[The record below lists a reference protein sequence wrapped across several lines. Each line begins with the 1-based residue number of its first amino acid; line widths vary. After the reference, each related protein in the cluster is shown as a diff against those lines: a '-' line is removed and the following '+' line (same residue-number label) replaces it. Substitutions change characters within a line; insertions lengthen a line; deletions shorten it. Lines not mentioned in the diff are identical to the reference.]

1 MAAVVRVPELRKL
14 AGQIDE
20 QHSKCREAMMR
31 GIEHALKAG
40 ELLTDAKALVPH
52 GQWLLWL
59 QDNCEVSQRTAQL
72 YMQLYSRRDELGET
86 ATVADLTVR
95 GATALLAIP
104 CENPSKGEAREP
116 DGKDSDLIDLE
127 ALIDEGDRRA
137 SQARLKFGLELFQCR
152 TTRGKFPA
160 AFLDRVC
167 EATGKSRQEIDYR
180 LHLAEKYM
188 ERLSTD
194 LAAVT
199 TDA

>member
-1 MAAVVRVPELRKL
+1 MGSGSCGFRIIARSRNERHNSTCSCTAAGMSWEK
-14 AGQIDE
+14 
-20 QHSKCREAMMR
+20 
-31 GIEHALKAG
+31 
-40 ELLTDAKALVPH
+40 
-52 GQWLLWL
+52 
-59 QDNCEVSQRTAQL
+59 
-72 YMQLYSRRDELGET
+72 T